1 MININGDELP
11 DHISYSSLTDYPACG
26 YMYYLNRVKQVKE
39 IPAWWLFG
47 GIAVYKASET
57 LDKDIWKEEHD
68 KH

>member
-11 DHISYSSLTDYPACG
+11 DHISYSSLTDYLACG

-47 GIAVYKASET
+47 GT

>member
-1 MININGDELP
+1 ML
-11 DHISYSSLTDYPACG
+11 HLACG

-47 GIAVYKASET
+47 GIAVHKASET
-57 LDKDIWKEEHD
+57 LDNDLWKEEHD